1 MLAEYLLFIS
11 QINDY
16 TNYSID
22 TNYMKRGDYDVV
34 KRNVI
39 SDKVLILGLD
49 GLDARLLR
57 KYVGEGKL
65 PNFKKYI
72 ERGAQR
78 EDLVLLGAQPT
89 VTPAQWTTLGTGAY
103 PCTHGVTDFFAPAE
117 DLDGQAYNFDS
128 RNCAAEPIW
137 NCFAESDKKTLVFHW
152 PGSACRQPV
161 IIQIYMW

>member
-78 EDLVLLGAQPT
+78 EDLVLIGCATNSDPSTMDYLRNGRLSLHT
-89 VTPAQWTTLGTGAY
+89 WCNRFF
-103 PCTHGVTDFFAPAE
+103 CT
-117 DLDGQAYNFDS
+117 
-128 RNCAAEPIW
+128 C
-137 NCFAESDKKTLVFHW
+137 
-152 PGSACRQPV
+152 
-161 IIQIYMW
+161 